1 VLRRTPQDI
10 FFVATILAEKSQ
22 SRLSDWTQLL
32 EKSGKMEQ
40 IFRVT
45 YAEACANFES
55 FEANLNSVEF
65 DVDESMDGDLFERF
79 LQFHSQ
85 SFLRLKSLFPLLK
98 ISSARIKAA
107 VFTNIINI
115 ILPQNSSFVDTS
127 ITFGEILG
135 FWQMVS
141 ENNDEQSALIRERI
155 KLQTDS
161 ADKVILAQCVMD
173 NASAEFTWNT
183 ASAYQEVRFPQY
195 LGHVSVF
202 VNPDISKLIDS
213 SEAHIDSILKVLLTF
228 QKSLDETRLDLSQF
242 LEDMYIIRSFLQTVY
257 ACSYWTCCMLTITF
271 ERTGDEDQ
279 EPFLTWG
286 GDPSQL
292 DTRNAAIKSYK
303 RLIAS
308 FFQQNKM
315 FANERLIDHLNYI
328 RQAIPQLNEITGQM
342 RAVYYSYRD
351 YTFFPISMAWFP
363 SIILVE
369 EDSQDAAILC
379 LGPAGSSRACQC
391 FSSLMNSART
401 KLFVNVS
408 RITKDKE
415 FGQPSILTT
424 LCGRSIG
431 VEASMQLFGRSVHLS
446 LLLQARS
453 IKNAFKNCYLQT
465 INRFNQRDES
475 SFFDLLSSTN
485 LKEQLLEGIILAVL
499 VKLSSV
505 DKNDRSCRLVSEM
518 LESSNQVAKDATE
531 GHTHSSIALASLLII
546 RDACSEVALRTMCCW
561 KFNFE
566 EQSLRIEVGSFIAI
580 AHNLEVSPS
589 MNWLTFLACDD
600 SYLIKCLQSVA
611 LSPRTLEDSWNHQ
624 AHSMFSHNLASLIGR
639 SLSIRNSSP
648 KRFPLASFW
657 QMFLKLDQ
665 CSGGPR
671 KISSLLQQKY
681 PIHYHHRAS

>member
-1 VLRRTPQDI
+1 MI
-10 FFVATILAEKSQ
+10 FFSIQFGLGVGA
-22 SRLSDWTQLL
+22 
-32 EKSGKMEQ
+32 
-40 IFRVT
+40 
-45 YAEACANFES
+45 
-55 FEANLNSVEF
+55 SV
-65 DVDESMDGDLFERF
+65 
-79 LQFHSQ
+79 
-85 SFLRLKSLFPLLK
+85 
-98 ISSARIKAA
+98 I
-107 VFTNIINI
+107 
-115 ILPQNSSFVDTS
+115 
-127 ITFGEILG
+127 
-135 FWQMVS
+135 VS
-141 ENNDEQSALIRERI
+141 WVWRR
-155 KLQTDS
+155 
-161 ADKVILAQCVMD
+161 
-173 NASAEFTWNT
+173 
-183 ASAYQEVRFPQY
+183 Y
-195 LGHVSVF
+195 
-202 VNPDISKLIDS
+202 
-213 SEAHIDSILKVLLTF
+213 VLLTF
-228 QKSLDETRLDLSQF
+228 KKSLDETRLDLSQF
-242 LEDMYIIRSFLQTVY
+242 LEDMYIIRAFLHTVY

-328 RQAIPQLNEITGQM
+328 RQAIPQLNEITRQM

-351 YTFFPISMAWFP
+351 YKFFPINMAWFP

-446 LLLQARS
+446 LILQARS
-453 IKNAFKNCYLQT
+453 IKNAFKNCYLET

-475 SFFDLLSSTN
+475 SFFHLLSSTN
-485 LKEQLLEGIILAVL
+485 LKEQFLEGIILAVL

-639 SLSIRNSSP
+639 SLSIRNSS
-648 KRFPLASFW
+648 SV
-657 QMFLKLDQ
+657 Q
-665 CSGGPR
+665 
-671 KISSLLQQKY
+671 ISSWIDAISAANGFGIIISESNKFGTFPACKFLANVLKVGSVFWWASKNLNNPSEIPNTLSSSSVLMNFDVLEHQEASSQLSFIYRTFRIIPPQLSIISAAKEMPAEYAPLLQSFGK
-681 PIHYHHRAS
+681 IGLKVIS